1 METKKITSHI
11 LKGIIIAV
19 LYMVIDFIVEKF
31 EESINELIDAEVFPA
46 AKQNGKLNG
55 EHKIQEVPPVH
66 GAKLG
71 KDKDGNP
78 AWFITDPNRPGKYLQ
93 VN

>member
-1 METKKITSHI
+1 
-11 LKGIIIAV
+11 
-19 LYMVIDFIVEKF
+19 
-31 EESINELIDAEVFPA
+31 LIDAEFFQSYKEIV
-46 AKQNGKLNG
+46 KTNGNG
-55 EHKIQEVPPVH
+55 THAIQENPPVP

-78 AWFITDPNRPGKYLQ
+78 SWFIVDPNRPGKYLQ